1 LYFLRGRFI
10 VVTPFSRFM
19 VAYINFFAAGK
30 FCLLIFKVDWF
41 VGG

>member
-1 LYFLRGRFI
+1 
-10 VVTPFSRFM
+10 M

-41 VGG
+41 VGS